1 MSNQDQEKF
10 ILMPAELSL
19 ELATK
24 RAEEQLTEHYAS
36 FKNQNRYCTEQELSR
51 QKSRWIANRANELQ
65 KQYRALIKAVGKSVK
80 GGARC

>member
-10 ILMPAELSL
+10 ILMPVELSL

-24 RAEEQLTEHYAS
+24 RAEEQLTENYAS

-51 QKSRWIANRANELQ
+51 QKSRWISKRAAELQ
-65 KQYRALIKAVGKSVK
+65 EQYRALVKVVGRSS
-80 GGARC
+80 